1 MNTPQENKLT
11 MYVVV
16 RDFLAANSTL
26 TATLPAFA
34 AGVTRFNTE
43 LTQLQSIALGSDAE
57 TKGLTADKAAKKET
71 MARLTGDI
79 ASLLRAYALVEGD
92 KVLEVA
98 AATTYSDVIRARDTE
113 APDLAERI
121 QQQAAASVGALA
133 DYGITVAETTAL
145 GTAIAAFR
153 AVVTAPRAVIASGA
167 VSTQDL
173 ETAFAKVDAELTI
186 LDRLNAFF
194 RTANNS
200 FFVGYESS
208 RVIVDAAASHPGQ
221 PVPPA
226 VPI

>member
-11 MYVVV
+11 MYLVVQN
-16 RDFLAANSTL
+16 FLAANVSL

-34 AGVTRFNTE
+34 AGVTRFNSE
-43 LTQLQSIALGSDAE
+43 LSQLQALALGSDAE

-79 ASLLRAYALVEGD
+79 SSLLRAYAMVEGD
-92 KVLEVA
+92 KVLETA

-121 QQQAAASVGALA
+121 QQQASGPLAALA
-133 DYGITVAETTAL
+133 DYGITIAETTAL
-145 GTAIAAFR
+145 GNAIAAFR
-153 AVVTAPRAVIASGA
+153 AVVAAPRVVIASGA

-173 ETAFAKVDAELTI
+173 EAAFAKVDAELTI

-194 RTANNS
+194 RTANTS
-200 FFVGYESS
+200 FFQGYESA
-208 RVIVDAAASHPGQ
+208 RVIVDAAANHSTTPEAS
-221 PVPPA
+221 VPA
-226 VPI
+226 

>member
-11 MYVVV
+11 MYLVV

-34 AGVTRFNTE
+34 AGVTRFNSE
-43 LTQLQSIALGSDAE
+43 LSQLQALALGSDAE

-79 ASLLRAYALVEGD
+79 SSLLRAYAMVEGD
-92 KVLEVA
+92 KVLETA

-121 QQQAAASVGALA
+121 QQQASGPLAALA
-133 DYGITVAETTAL
+133 DYGITIVETTAL
-145 GTAIAAFR
+145 GNAIAAFR
-153 AVVTAPRAVIASGA
+153 AVVTAPRAVIANGT

-173 ETAFAKVDAELTI
+173 EAAFAKVDAELTI

-194 RTANNS
+194 RTANTS
-200 FFVGYESS
+200 FFQGYESA
-208 RVIVDAAASHPGQ
+208 RVIVDAGANHSTTPEA
-221 PVPPA
+221 PVPA
-226 VPI
+226 